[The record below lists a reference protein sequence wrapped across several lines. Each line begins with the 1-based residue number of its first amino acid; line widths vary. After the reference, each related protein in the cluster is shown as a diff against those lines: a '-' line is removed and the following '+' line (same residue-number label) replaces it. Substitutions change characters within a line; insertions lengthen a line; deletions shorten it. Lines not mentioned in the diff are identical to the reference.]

1 MAIADDATITSKGQV
16 TIPKRVRE
24 ALDLEPGEELQF
36 VVTEDGELTVRRK
49 QAAMDRLREVRET
62 LAPLD
67 VDVDELRRQSKR
79 EWDAVDGHD
88 G

>member
-24 ALDLEPGEELQF
+24 ALDLEPGEELEF

-49 QAAMDRLREVRET
+49 RSPMDRLGAVRET

-67 VDVDELRRQSKR
+67 VDVDELRRRSKR
-79 EWDAVDGHD
+79 EWDAVDGD
-88 G
+88 E